1 MKRLVS
7 IAAALVAAAVVLVIA
22 LSAGSSSKTPQ
33 AAAVSAR
40 PAASAVSI
48 RSTSLGKILVDA
60 RGRTLYLFEADRP
73 NVSTLSSA
81 GLVAWPAFRAT
92 VTPEATSG
100 ASAAMLGTIR
110 GTSQVTY
117 AGHPLYYFVGDHSS
131 GDLNGQGLNKF
142 GALWYVVGAG
152 GNAIT
157 TSTKPQSAPSGAN
170 NGY

>member
-81 GLVAWPAFRAT
+81 GLVAWPAFSLD
-92 VTPEATSG
+92 PPFLSGESSG
-100 ASAAMLGTIR
+100 AEI
-110 GTSQVTY
+110 
-117 AGHPLYYFVGDHSS
+117 
-131 GDLNGQGLNKF
+131 
-142 GALWYVVGAG
+142 
-152 GNAIT
+152 
-157 TSTKPQSAPSGAN
+157 
-170 NGY
+170 